1 MRQVERRVIFLEAIP
16 VPGWLREAACAATT
30 EARRSLPGPDD
41 NAQLGRRIDLLAGIL
56 SPQRAGR
63 TRKETVLDALVL
75 SGEIAEQLRGQGS
88 QSGGGSLLLS
98 LAFEGL
104 AAALL
109 EAVVGDADLEQ

>member
-1 MRQVERRVIFLEAIP
+1 MRQLERRVIFLEAIP

-30 EARRSLPGPDD
+30 EARRSLPGHDD
-41 NAQLGRRIDLLAGIL
+41 SHLGRQIDLLAGIL
-56 SPQRAGR
+56 SPKRAGR

-75 SGEIAEQLRGQGS
+75 SDEIAEQLRGQGS
-88 QSGGGSLLLS
+88 QSGDGSLLLS